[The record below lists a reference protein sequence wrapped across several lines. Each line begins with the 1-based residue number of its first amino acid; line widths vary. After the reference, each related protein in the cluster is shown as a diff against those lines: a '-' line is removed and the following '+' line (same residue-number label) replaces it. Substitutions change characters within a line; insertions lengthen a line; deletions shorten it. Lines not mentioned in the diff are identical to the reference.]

1 MTEQELI
8 KEIFARSKTIA
19 VVGLSPKTHRASH
32 HVAKYLQAEGYRI
45 IPVYPREE
53 EILGEKVYRSLTEI
67 KKKVDTICI
76 FRNPAEVMPII
87 KEAIKIKPYAVWMQ
101 ETVINDEAK
110 KTAESKGIYV
120 IMDRCMFKEHTRLQ
134 K

>member
-1 MTEQELI
+1 
-8 KEIFARSKTIA
+8 
-19 VVGLSPKTHRASH
+19 
-32 HVAKYLQAEGYRI
+32 
-45 IPVYPREE
+45 
-53 EILGEKVYRSLTEI
+53 
-67 KKKVDTICI
+67 
-76 FRNPAEVMPII
+76 
-87 KEAIKIKPYAVWMQ
+87 MQ